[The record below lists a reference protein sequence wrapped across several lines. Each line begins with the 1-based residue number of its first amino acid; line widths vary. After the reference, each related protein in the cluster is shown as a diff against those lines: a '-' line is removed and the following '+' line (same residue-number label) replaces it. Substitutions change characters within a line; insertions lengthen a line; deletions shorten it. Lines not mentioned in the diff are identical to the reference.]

1 MLLYYGNSVNAGS
14 TYVYFFFFSFF
25 WIQEDIKVFEM
36 RFYFWITS
44 NTYRLSKIQKKKN
57 SDELIQYSNLNGDN
71 ISPTLI
77 KFYNFYH
84 TNQIRSNWNMMHWLY
99 SDVFNVLYVHILSMT
114 TDNIYP
120 NKKMTDV
127 ICS

>member
-14 TYVYFFFFSFF
+14 TYVYFFFFPFS
-25 WIQEDIKVFEM
+25 E
-36 RFYFWITS
+36 
-44 NTYRLSKIQKKKN
+44 YRKTLRYLKWGFIFGLHKTHIGCLKYKKKN